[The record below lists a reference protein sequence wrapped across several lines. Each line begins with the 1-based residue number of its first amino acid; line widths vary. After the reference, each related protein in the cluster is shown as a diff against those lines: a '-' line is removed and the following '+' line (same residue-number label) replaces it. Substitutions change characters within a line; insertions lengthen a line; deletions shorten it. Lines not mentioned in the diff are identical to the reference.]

1 MLPSAQG
8 KLRRNVLLSDMT
20 WLRVGGIA
28 DAIFR
33 PTGIGDLVDFI
44 SALDPKIRVFVLG
57 VGSNLIVRDGGFR
70 GVVIRLG
77 RAFNSISVDT
87 TTATVTAGG
96 AVLAA
101 RIAQQAASLGIDL
114 TFLRTIPG
122 TIGGAVRMN
131 AGCYQRY
138 LADVFCN
145 ARLVTREGAI
155 LSLVESDLNF
165 GYRTADIPPESVI
178 VEVTLRSHSDSIN
191 KLQER
196 MQKQV
201 QHRRATQPVSRRS
214 AGSAFRNPAGH
225 TSSERR
231 DENHDRKA
239 WKLIDAAGMR
249 GARRGDAQ
257 ISEQHS
263 NFLIN
268 TGNASAADLEKLGE
282 EVRKKVYDSSGIML
296 EWELIRVGDPIFP
309 C

>member
-1 MLPSAQG
+1 MLPKAQG
-8 KLRRNVLLSDMT
+8 QLRHNVLLSAMT
-20 WLRVGGIA
+20 WLRVGGAA
-28 DAIFR
+28 DVIFR
-33 PTGIGDLVDFI
+33 PSNTGDLADFL

-57 VGSNLIVRDGGFR
+57 AGSNLIMRDGGFR

-77 RAFNSISVDT
+77 RTFNSILIDT
-87 TTATVTAGG
+87 ATATVTAG
-96 AVLAA
+96 AA
-101 RIAQQAASLGIDL
+101 ALCGTIAQQAASRGIDL

-138 LADVFCN
+138 LADVFCSV
-145 ARLVTREGAI
+145 RLVTRKGAI
-155 LSLVESDLNF
+155 LSMHGNELNF

-178 VEVTLRSHSDSIN
+178 VEVTMRSHSDRVE
-191 KLQER
+191 KLEGR
-196 MQKQV
+196 MQKQIK
-201 QHRRATQPVSRRS
+201 HRQATQPISRRS
-214 AGSAFRNPAGH
+214 AGSAFRNPAGR

-231 DENHDRKA
+231 DENHDQKA

-282 EVRKKVYDSSGIML
+282 EVRKKVYETSGVML
-296 EWELIRVGDPIFP
+296 EWELIRVGDSISPS
-309 C
+309 